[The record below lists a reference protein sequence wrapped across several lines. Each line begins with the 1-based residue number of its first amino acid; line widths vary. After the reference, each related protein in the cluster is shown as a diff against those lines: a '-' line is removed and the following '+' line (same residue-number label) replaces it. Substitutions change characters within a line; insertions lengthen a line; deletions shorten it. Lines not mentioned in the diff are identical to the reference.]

1 MEKETAT
8 HLVSTPSGSGTILR
22 LPQLRAQ
29 INLSKSSIY
38 KMVADGTFPAPVRL
52 GKRAVGWLAAEIENW
67 ITKRITASREAA

>member
-1 MEKETAT
+1 MYKETAMP
-8 HLVSTPSGSGTILR
+8 LVCTQSGSGTILR

-38 KMVADGTFPAPVRL
+38 KMVADGTFPAPVKL

-67 ITKRITASREAA
+67 VTTRIAASREAA